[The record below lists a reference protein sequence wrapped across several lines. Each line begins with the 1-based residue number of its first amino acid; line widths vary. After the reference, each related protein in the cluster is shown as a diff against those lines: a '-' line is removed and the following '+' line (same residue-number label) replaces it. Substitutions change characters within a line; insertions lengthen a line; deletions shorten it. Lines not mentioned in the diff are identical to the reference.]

1 MEPTKPLSH
10 YISSALIKEYLNME
24 DFENIQI
31 NENVKVIKMNKKQM
45 GRHKKKDWLFIL
57 NNVFTNM
64 PLLNIEMMYLNHS

>member
-45 GRHKKKDWLFIL
+45 GRHKKKD
-57 NNVFTNM
+57 
-64 PLLNIEMMYLNHS
+64 